1 LEDIAEKVWGLIRKE
16 SSVSKVA
23 KELGIE
29 RPTLYH
35 SFKKGAHP
43 RIDTVVKVLD
53 CLGYDLK
60 IFKRK
65 EVKPRKFK
73 PLRSRPR
80 KES

>member
-1 LEDIAEKVWGLIRKE
+1 LEDIAEKVWGLIKKE

-23 KELGIE
+23 KELGID
-29 RPTLYH
+29 RPSLYH

-60 IFKRK
+60 IVKRK
-65 EVKPRKFK
+65 EVKPRKSK
-73 PLRSRPR
+73 PSRPR
-80 KES
+80 R